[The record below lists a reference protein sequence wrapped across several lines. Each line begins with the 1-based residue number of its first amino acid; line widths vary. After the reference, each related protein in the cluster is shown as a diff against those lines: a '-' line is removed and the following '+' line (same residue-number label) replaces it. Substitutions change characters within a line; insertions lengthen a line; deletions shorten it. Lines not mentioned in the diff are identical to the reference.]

1 MTHRK
6 RHIIFWRWLK
16 WVDGQCGRLSS
27 YFEILETTTPT
38 TSAAALFHC
47 LKQQTT
53 TVGWK
58 GSESRNPSRTT
69 WRFIR
74 WQTWKNFLSVQIKI
88 QKEIA
93 HHSPFNVLRYHTVIH
108 QGKEA
113 DKLTSWGKTYCDQGL
128 SANIQRD
135 TSLHLPKKR
144 KCNYR
149 RGRYVKSH
157 IVWWRY
163 LEPGERMWK
172 ILGGYTL
179 EQIKGKK
186 LHLNTVNV
194 FWQMGCNIST
204 QRIVVE
210 VDGGYTKQTF

>member
-1 MTHRK
+1 MTVVYMQWWILSDLWTEISEKEEMFPIRAGWHCLRQSSNDLIYCIQIQLYDGSKKNLKKSLVFMTHRK
-6 RHIIFWRWLK
+6 RHMIFWRWPK

-47 LKQQTT
+47 LKQWTT
-53 TVGWK
+53 TAGWK
-58 GSESRNPSRTT
+58 GLESRNPSRTT

-135 TSLHLPKKR
+135 TSLHLPKK
-144 KCNYR
+144 K
-149 RGRYVKSH
+149 KMQ
-157 IVWWRY
+157 
-163 LEPGERMWK
+163 LQER
-172 ILGGYTL
+172 
-179 EQIKGKK
+179 QI
-186 LHLNTVNV
+186 
-194 FWQMGCNIST
+194 C
-204 QRIVVE
+204 
-210 VDGGYTKQTF
+210 